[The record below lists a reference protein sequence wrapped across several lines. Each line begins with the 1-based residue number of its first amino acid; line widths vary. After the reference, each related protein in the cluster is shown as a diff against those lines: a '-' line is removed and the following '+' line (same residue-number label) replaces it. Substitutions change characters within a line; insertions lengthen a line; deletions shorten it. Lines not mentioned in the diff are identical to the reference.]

1 MSRHALDSLI
11 ALVLALV
18 LAPAAA
24 AKGGWAIVTV
34 DQLPGEVHAGETV
47 RLGFMVRQHGLTPI
61 NQVKPYVQAY
71 NSESGE
77 TVRAYAVQEGE
88 VGHFVVEIVFPA
100 AGTWEWEIAPV
111 PFEGTQ
117 LEPLS
122 VLPASLPQTAASPD
136 PAVAFGASNLRVW
149 LRWSGI
155 ALLLGAG
162 ALAALGRR
170 GSPQAAEEQA

>member
-1 MSRHALDSLI
+1 MSRRVLSSLI
-11 ALVLALV
+11 ALAIALV
-18 LAPAAA
+18 LVPAAA
-24 AKGGWAIVTV
+24 AGGWAIATL

-47 RLGFMVRQHGLTPI
+47 SLGFMVRQHGKTPT
-61 NQVKPYVQAY
+61 NEVDPYVQGY

-77 TVRAYAVQEGE
+77 SVRAYAVQEGE

-100 AGTWEWEIAPV
+100 AGTWEWSIVPA

-122 VLPASLPQTAASPD
+122 VQPATLTQPAASPQQS
-136 PAVAFGASNLRVW
+136 VAFDANNLRVL

-162 ALAALGRR
+162 ALAALGQRSSRR
-170 GSPQAAEEQA
+170 AAKERA